1 MKMYRTNIDLV
12 VNDILSAI
20 KNNNKLLEKLL
31 NEIEELKKAILKN
44 IEQTW
49 I

>member
-1 MKMYRTNIDLV
+1 MYRTNIDLV

>member
-1 MKMYRTNIDLV
+1 MYRTNIDLV

-20 KNNNKLLEKLL
+20 KNNNKLLEKVL